1 MQRGTVAQRNLLL
14 ATLEELGPHVGLSA
28 VRARHPEISR
38 AEARHLQQRYRRY
51 WRRKHERWIDRLRW
65 AIPGSVWAMDF
76 TKPKY
81 PIDGVYRRVLV
92 VLDLASGY
100 ILLAQPCEGETAEVA
115 LEALS
120 QLLKLHGAPL
130 VVKSDNGSAFID
142 ERVRHLL
149 AENSVQHLFSP
160 PYWPRY
166 NGACER
172 AIGWLKTRVRHLAEL
187 DLRPESW
194 SSSDLQRARAIANE
208 ITRPWGHRGPSRAEV
223 WNTRK
228 PITDEQRKSLAE
240 LRAAKLGPNRT
251 RADEV
256 RASNTLEAALRAR
269 SASDRSEATA
279 RLRKGTA
286 GGRSTP
292 APGSGQNAPTTLSK
306 HEQASLERTAL
317 AAALADL
324 GFLCYR
330 RRRFTPPI
338 TR

>member
-1 MQRGTVAQRNLLL
+1 MA
-14 ATLEELGPHVGLSA
+14 
-28 VRARHPEISR
+28 
-38 AEARHLQQRYRRY
+38 
-51 WRRKHERWIDRLRW
+51 K
-65 AIPGSVWAMDF
+65 
-76 TKPKY
+76 
-81 PIDGVYRRVLV
+81 
-92 VLDLASGY
+92 
-100 ILLAQPCEGETAEVA
+100 
-115 LEALS
+115 ALS

-130 VVKSDNGSAFID
+130 VLKSDNGSAFID

-256 RASNTLEAALRAR
+256 RASNTLEAALRP
-269 SASDRSEATA
+269 
-279 RLRKGTA
+279 GA